1 MSQIKSPE
9 DLLSAIPFMV
19 GYTPDR
25 SVMIIGIKGEEVEF
39 AMRTEF
45 PDEEDLTPQAMME
58 MVKVIKQQ
66 KVEETVLVVY
76 GPLLPDLD
84 DSWKYATMT
93 GEFFQEVLKIAKLKV
108 IDAMVVVNDKFK
120 SLNCDDEG
128 CCPEYGRPVPD
139 IKESQIAVE
148 QIVDGKPMPFA
159 SAADMRKFWDERIKD
174 KNVRDA
180 VVATKNVQN
189 NNDRRAAVDTYHKLL
204 DTIETG
210 QDPDQVLAGFL
221 IKACKDSG
229 VRDYLLG
236 ATTKDN
242 REAVKKLMM
251 WLYRR
256 APRRYIAPLAV
267 NIAMLEYED
276 GNGAAANIILD
287 IAEKDIPSYSMVP
300 LLRNSF
306 RGVMT
311 PDGIEQM
318 RQELH
323 PKLVKALS
331 E

>member
-1 MSQIKSPE
+1 MSQIQSPE

-19 GYTPDR
+19 GYKPEN
-25 SVMIIGIKGEEVEF
+25 SVMILGIKDEEVEF

-45 PDEEDLTPQAMME
+45 PNEEDLTPSAMME
-58 MVKVIKQQ
+58 MVKVIKNQGV
-66 KVEETVLVVY
+66 KDTVVLVY
-76 GPLLPDLD
+76 GPTFPDLD
-84 DSWKYATMT
+84 ESWKFTTIT
-93 GEFFQEVLKIAKLKV
+93 GEFFKKVLEIAKLRV
-108 IDAMVVVNDKFK
+108 IDTSLIVGDKFK
-120 SLNCDDEG
+120 SLDCNEA

-139 IKESQIAVE
+139 IKESKIAVE
-148 QIVDGKPMPFA
+148 QVLEGKPMPFA

-174 KNVRDA
+174 KYVRDA
-180 VVATKNVQN
+180 VVATKNVQS
-189 NNDRRAAVDTYHKLL
+189 NNDRRVAVDTYHKLL
-204 DTIETG
+204 DAMETG

-229 VRDYLLG
+229 VRDYMLG

-242 REAVKKLMM
+242 RETVKKLML

-267 NIAMLEYED
+267 NIALLEYED

-287 IAEKDIPSYSMVP
+287 IAEKDLPSYSMIP

-306 RGVMT
+306 RGVLD
-311 PDGIEQM
+311 PEGIEAM
-318 RQELH
+318 RKELH
-323 PKLVKALS
+323 PKLIEALN

>member
-9 DLLSAIPFMV
+9 DLLSAVPFMV

-25 SVMIIGIKGEEVEF
+25 SVMILGIKDEEVDF

-66 KVEETVLVVY
+66 KVDETVLVVY
-76 GPLLPDLD
+76 GPSLPSLD
-84 DSWKYATMT
+84 DSWKYAIMT
-93 GEFFQEVLKIAKLKV
+93 GEFFQEVLKIAKLRV
-108 IDAMVVVNDKFK
+108 IDAMVVVNNRFK
-120 SLNCDDEG
+120 SLNCDDED

-159 SAADMRKFWDERIKD
+159 SAADMRKFWEERIKD
-174 KNVRDA
+174 KNIRDV
-180 VVATKNVQN
+180 VVATMNIES
-189 NNDRRAAVDTYHKLL
+189 NDERRAAVDIYHKLL
-204 DTIETG
+204 NEIEAG
-210 QDPDQVLAGFL
+210 NEPDPILAGFF
-221 IKACKDSG
+221 IKACKDLG
-229 VRDYLLG
+229 IRDYLLG

-256 APRRYIAPLAV
+256 APRRYVAPLAV
-267 NIAMLEYED
+267 NIALLEYED

-287 IAEKDIPSYSMVP
+287 IAEKDLPSYSMIP

-306 RGVMT
+306 RGVLD
-311 PDGIEQM
+311 PDGIEEM
-318 RQELH
+318 RKQLH
-323 PKLVKALS
+323 PKVVKAL
-331 E
+331 EE